1 MSNAR
6 ILGSGSFVPRD
17 VYPNSWFDSHFDKP
31 VGPWLEE
38 NLHIRQRHWC
48 APEESTLDL
57 SEKAALDALQ
67 NTGIAATELD
77 LIILATDTPEVLS
90 PATSTALQYRL
101 GAKNAV
107 TFDLNNACAGFIN
120 GLDIAGRYL
129 QTDPEFKKIMVIGV
143 YAISKFLNLKDK
155 KTSTI
160 FGDGAAA
167 LILGGDNGS
176 AAAYLGSKFATDGS
190 YFDFMG
196 IYAGGSKHPYSE
208 MDPGD
213 PSLYLQVLKRYPDEL
228 NPDTWLRLILDLSRK
243 TGIQPDDIDHFF
255 FTQINIQS
263 ILLTLE
269 KLGISPERSHNIMD
283 RYAYTGAACLP
294 MAFHD
299 ANLRGKIK
307 TGNLVLFTGS
317 GAGASFGT
325 AAFRM

>member
-1 MSNAR
+1 MRNAR
-6 ILGSGSFVPRD
+6 ILGSGSFVPAD

-31 VGPWLEE
+31 PGPWLEE
-38 NLHIRQRHWC
+38 NLNIRERHWC
-48 APEESTLDL
+48 SPKESTLDL
-57 SEKAALDALQ
+57 SEQAALDTLK
-67 NTGIAATELD
+67 NTGLDATELD

-129 QTDPEFKKIMVIGV
+129 QTDPDFKKIMVIGV
-143 YAISKFLNLKDK
+143 YAISKFLNFRDK
-155 KTSTI
+155 KTATI

-167 LILGGDNGS
+167 LILSGENGS
-176 AAAYLGSKFATDGS
+176 GAYLGSKFTTDGS
-190 YFDFMG
+190 YFDYMG
-196 IYAGGSKHPYSE
+196 IYGGGSKHPYSE
-208 MDPGD
+208 ITPDD

-228 NPDTWLRLILDLSRK
+228 NPDTWVRLILDLSRK
-243 TGIQPDDIDHFF
+243 TGIQPNEIDHFF
-255 FTQINIQS
+255 FTQINIQG

-269 KLGISPERSHNIMD
+269 KLGINPERSHNIMD

-299 ANLRGKIK
+299 ASVKEKIRP
-307 TGNLVLFTGS
+307 GDLVLFTGS